1 MAMVLRLMLAQGHVN
16 GNSRIA
22 AGAAVGSV
30 ASITIWLGLC
40 YLSSSFAF

>member
-1 MAMVLRLMLAQGHVN
+1 MAMVLRLMLAQGHVS

-22 AGAAVGSV
+22 AGAFGSV